1 MIPYSI
7 KVIAIDN
14 KKLNSNFPLRLR
26 VIINRKKCE
35 YWLNIDV
42 KNLTDFDST
51 KQLIKSSMF
60 NADNYNKII
69 KKTLQ
74 KAQQYFLDCDLR
86 EIPYSIEGFKLYY
99 LKSEKSLNDFYV
111 FAEKAIEE
119 IKGLVC
125 YDSLRQFKGEITKL
139 KKFKPSLYL
148 HEIKW

>member
-51 KQLIKSSMF
+51 KQLIKSSTF

-86 EIPYSIEGFKLYY
+86 EIAYSIEGFKLYY

-125 YDSLRQFKGEITKL
+125 YD
-139 KKFKPSLYL
+139 
-148 HEIKW
+148 